1 MVMPTKE
8 TDWRLCERTKK
19 IEHQRKGCYVVQ
31 TGKGSDFVAIC
42 PNKKPIFV
50 EVKQG
55 CGSLTELQKKTMKEV
70 RESGFEYKIE
80 RCSCSKNIKEHKATH

>member
-1 MVMPTKE
+1 M
-8 TDWRLCERTKK
+8 TKK
-19 IEHQRKGCYVVQ
+19 IEHERKGCYVVP

-70 RESGFEYKIE
+70 IESGFEYKIE
-80 RCSCSKNIKEHKATH
+80 RCSCSKKIKEHK

>member
-1 MVMPTKE
+1 MSTKE
-8 TDWRLCERTKK
+8 DWRICELTKK
-19 IEHQRKGCYVVQ
+19 IEYERKGCKVIT
-31 TGKGSDFVAIC
+31 TGKGSDFAAIC
-42 PNKKPIFV
+42 ANKPLTFV

-55 CGSLTELQKKTMKEV
+55 CGSLTELQKKTKKEV